1 MLKESIL
8 NRCTTYSNPFP
19 HWELDSP
26 FTNELINELNDVNI
40 SDAPRSF
47 DGTRAADAGGDGLD
61 GKLRVFLE
69 RDNSENLSN
78 GMELIEDLRDKDVI
92 ESIQDKIKKD
102 LSNSFIRIEYISD
115 RKGFWLKPHLDIKEK
130 LMTMMLF
137 INTYDESEK
146 LGTDF
151 YDTDMKLVKTVPYR
165 HNTGYFFASG
175 NNTWHGLEKKEI
187 KIERRCMQ
195 INYVTFPTNPK
206 KEKNSSLQ
214 IIYERAAHRPIILK
228 RSRPI

>member
-8 NRCTTYSNPFP
+8 HRCTTYSNPFP

-69 RDNSENLSN
+69 SDNSENLSN

-92 ESIQDKIKKD
+92 ESIQDKMKKD

-115 RKGFWLKPHLDIKEK
+115 RKG
-130 LMTMMLF
+130 
-137 INTYDESEK
+137 Y
-146 LGTDF
+146 
-151 YDTDMKLVKTVPYR
+151 
-165 HNTGYFFASG
+165 
-175 NNTWHGLEKKEI
+175 
-187 KIERRCMQ
+187 
-195 INYVTFPTNPK
+195 
-206 KEKNSSLQ
+206 
-214 IIYERAAHRPIILK
+214 
-228 RSRPI
+228 

>member
-1 MLKESIL
+1 MHLKESIL
-8 NRCTTYSNPFP
+8 HNIKSNQDPFP
-19 HWELDSP
+19 HWELNKPLSDGM
-26 FTNELINELNDVNI
+26 IKELNEVKI
-40 SDAPRSF
+40 SDAPRAF
-47 DGTRAADAGGDGLD
+47 DGTRAADNGGGDLD

-69 RDNSENLSN
+69 KDNYERLPN
-78 GMELIEDLRDKDVI
+78 GMELIQDLRDKEVI
-92 ESIQDKIKKD
+92 QSIENYIQKD
-102 LSNSFIRIEYISD
+102 LTNSYIRVEYIAD

-137 INTYDESEK
+137 INTFNESEN

-151 YDTDMKLVKTVPYR
+151 YDLNMKLVKTIPYR

-195 INYVTFPTNPK
+195 INYVTFPT
-206 KEKNSSLQ
+206 SW
-214 IIYERAAHRPIILK
+214 PIDG
-228 RSRPI
+228 

>member
-1 MLKESIL
+1 MHLKESIL
-8 NRCTTYSNPFP
+8 HNIKNYDYPFP
-19 HWELDSP
+19 HWELNKPLSDGM
-26 FTNELINELNDVNI
+26 INELNEVKI
-40 SDAPRSF
+40 SDAPRAF
-47 DGTRAADAGGDGLD
+47 DGTRAADNGGGDLD

-69 RDNSENLSN
+69 KDNFDKLPN
-78 GMELIEDLRDKDVI
+78 GMELIQDLRDKDVI
-92 ESIQDKIKKD
+92 QSIENYIKKD
-102 LSNSFIRIEYISD
+102 LSNSYIRVEYIAD

-137 INTYDESEK
+137 INTYDESEN

-151 YDTDMKLVKTVPYR
+151 YDLDMKLVKTIPYR

-195 INYVTFPTNPK
+195 INYVTFPT
-206 KEKNSSLQ
+206 SW
-214 IIYERAAHRPIILK
+214 PING
-228 RSRPI
+228 

>member
-69 RDNSENLSN
+69 SDNSKNLSN

-165 HNTGYFFASG
+165 HNTDISLLLA
-175 NNTWHGLEKKEI
+175 TIHGTDLKK
-187 KIERRCMQ
+187 
-195 INYVTFPTNPK
+195 K
-206 KEKNSSLQ
+206 K
-214 IIYERAAHRPIILK
+214 LK
-228 RSRPI
+228 LREDVCKLIM

>member
-1 MLKESIL
+1 MHLKESIL
-8 NRCTTYSNPFP
+8 NKINSYSDPFP
-19 HWELDSP
+19 HWELENPLSE
-26 FTNELINELNDVNI
+26 ELIDELQNI
-40 SDAPRSF
+40 KISEVPRAF
-47 DGTRAADAGGDGLD
+47 DGTRAADAGGDDLD

-69 RDNSENLSN
+69 KDNSDLLPN
-78 GMELIEDLRDKDVI
+78 GMELINDLRDKDI
-92 ESIQDKIKKD
+92 IDSIQEKIQKD
-102 LSNSFIRIEYISD
+102 LSNSYIRIEYIAD

-137 INTYDESEK
+137 INTYEESEK

-151 YDTDMKLVKTVPYR
+151 YDLDMKLVKTVPYK

-195 INYVTFPTNPK
+195 INYVTFPT
-206 KEKNSSLQ
+206 SW
-214 IIYERAAHRPIILK
+214 PING
-228 RSRPI
+228 

>member
-69 RDNSENLSN
+69 SDNSENLSN

-151 YDTDMKLVKTVPYR
+151 YDTDMKLVKTVAYR

-195 INYVTFPTNPK
+195 INYVTFPT
-206 KEKNSSLQ
+206 SW
-214 IIYERAAHRPIILK
+214 PINV
-228 RSRPI
+228 

>member
-1 MLKESIL
+1 MKVIYGSKTVHLKDSIL
-8 NRCTTYSNPFP
+8 NKITSYKDPFP
-19 HWELDSP
+19 HWELETPLSERMIDEIQ
-26 FTNELINELNDVNI
+26 NVKI

-47 DGTRAADAGGDGLD
+47 DGTRAADAGGDGID

-69 RDNSENLSN
+69 KDNSNLLPN
-78 GMELIEDLRDKDVI
+78 GIELIEDLKDKEVI
-92 ESIQDKIKKD
+92 DAVQEKIKKN
-102 LSNSFIRIEYISD
+102 LSNSFIRIEYICD
-115 RKGFWLKPHLDIKEK
+115 RKGFWLKPHLDIPEK

-151 YDTDMKLVKTVPYR
+151 YDLDMKLVKTIPYR
-165 HNTGYFFASG
+165 HNSGYFFASG

-195 INYVTFPTNPK
+195 INYVTFPTSWPVK
-206 KEKNSSLQ
+206 K
-214 IIYERAAHRPIILK
+214 
-228 RSRPI
+228 

>member
-1 MLKESIL
+1 MHLKESIL
-8 NRCTTYSNPFP
+8 NKINSYSDPFP
-19 HWELDSP
+19 HWELENPLSE
-26 FTNELINELNDVNI
+26 ELIDELQNI
-40 SDAPRSF
+40 KISEVPRAF
-47 DGTRAADAGGDGLD
+47 DGTRAADAGGDDLD

-69 RDNSENLSN
+69 KDNSDLLPN
-78 GMELIEDLRDKDVI
+78 GMGLINDLRDKDI
-92 ESIQDKIKKD
+92 IDSIQEKIQKD
-102 LSNSFIRIEYISD
+102 LSNSYIRIEYIAD

-137 INTYDESEK
+137 INTYEESEK

-151 YDTDMKLVKTVPYR
+151 YDLDMKLVKTVPYK

-195 INYVTFPTNPK
+195 INYVTFPT
-206 KEKNSSLQ
+206 SW
-214 IIYERAAHRPIILK
+214 PING
-228 RSRPI
+228 

>member
-1 MLKESIL
+1 MHLKESIL
-8 NRCTTYSNPFP
+8 NKINSYSDPFP
-19 HWELDSP
+19 HWELENPLSE
-26 FTNELINELNDVNI
+26 ELIDELQNVKI
-40 SDAPRSF
+40 SDTPRAF
-47 DGTRAADAGGDGLD
+47 DGTRAADAGGEDLD

-69 RDNSENLSN
+69 KDNSNLLPN
-78 GMELIEDLRDKDVI
+78 GMELINDLRDKDI
-92 ESIQDKIKKD
+92 IDSIQEKIQKD
-102 LSNSFIRIEYISD
+102 LSNSFIRIEYIAD

-151 YDTDMKLVKTVPYR
+151 YDLDMKLVKTVPYK

-195 INYVTFPTNPK
+195 INYVTFPT
-206 KEKNSSLQ
+206 SW
-214 IIYERAAHRPIILK
+214 PING
-228 RSRPI
+228 

>member
-1 MLKESIL
+1 MHLKESIL
-8 NRCTTYSNPFP
+8 NKINSYSDPFP
-19 HWELDSP
+19 HWELENPLSE
-26 FTNELINELNDVNI
+26 ELIDELQNVKI
-40 SDAPRSF
+40 SDAQRAF
-47 DGTRAADAGGDGLD
+47 DGTRAADAGGDDLD

-69 RDNSENLSN
+69 KDNSDLLPN
-78 GMELIEDLRDKDVI
+78 GMELINDLRDKDI
-92 ESIQDKIKKD
+92 IDSIQEKIQKD
-102 LSNSFIRIEYISD
+102 LSNSFIRIEYIAD

-137 INTYDESEK
+137 INTYEESEK

-151 YDTDMKLVKTVPYR
+151 YDLDMKLVKTVPYK

-195 INYVTFPTNPK
+195 INYVTFPT
-206 KEKNSSLQ
+206 SW
-214 IIYERAAHRPIILK
+214 PING
-228 RSRPI
+228 

>member
-1 MLKESIL
+1 MHLKESIL
-8 NRCTTYSNPFP
+8 HNIKNYDYPFP
-19 HWELDSP
+19 HWELNKPLSDGM
-26 FTNELINELNDVNI
+26 INELNQVKI
-40 SDAPRSF
+40 SDAPRAF
-47 DGTRAADAGGDGLD
+47 DGTRAADNGGGDLD

-69 RDNSENLSN
+69 KDNFDKLPN
-78 GMELIEDLRDKDVI
+78 GMELIQDLRDKDVI
-92 ESIQDKIKKD
+92 QSIENYIKKD
-102 LSNSFIRIEYISD
+102 LSNSYIRVEYIAD

-137 INTYDESEK
+137 INTYDESEN

-151 YDTDMKLVKTVPYR
+151 YDLDMKLVKTIPYR

-195 INYVTFPTNPK
+195 INYVTFPT
-206 KEKNSSLQ
+206 SW
-214 IIYERAAHRPIILK
+214 PING
-228 RSRPI
+228 

>member
-40 SDAPRSF
+40 SDTPRSF

-69 RDNSENLSN
+69 SDNSENLSN

-195 INYVTFPTNPK
+195 INYVTFPT
-206 KEKNSSLQ
+206 SW
-214 IIYERAAHRPIILK
+214 PING
-228 RSRPI
+228 

>member
-26 FTNELINELNDVNI
+26 FTNELINELNEVNI

-69 RDNSENLSN
+69 SDNSENLSN

-195 INYVTFPTNPK
+195 INYVTFPT
-206 KEKNSSLQ
+206 SW
-214 IIYERAAHRPIILK
+214 PINV
-228 RSRPI
+228 